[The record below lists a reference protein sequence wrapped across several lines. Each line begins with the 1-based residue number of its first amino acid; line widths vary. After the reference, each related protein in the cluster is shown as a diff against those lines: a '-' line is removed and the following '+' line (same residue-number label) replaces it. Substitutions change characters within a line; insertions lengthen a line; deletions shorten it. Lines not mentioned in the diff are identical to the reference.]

1 MNPSPFPLM
10 NKLSRKNSMVEK
22 LLFTFEKFCKIAS
35 VLSLGAM
42 FLINVLNIASRAI
55 LNYSFVWV
63 FPLTLFLFIWMTFFG
78 AFVIYRLRREI
89 TVDFIYGLL
98 PEMGRVWVTII
109 CNILMMALLVLLLWT
124 APRLI
129 RSQSSPLQVLQI
141 PRYLQ
146 VIPLYLFSI
155 ATFLNFLKDT
165 VSLIRERKIPPADHR

>member
-1 MNPSPFPLM
+1 MI
-10 NKLSRKNSMVEK
+10 EK
-22 LLFTFEKFCKIAS
+22 ILFAFEKFCRITA
-35 VLSLGAM
+35 VLCLGAM
-42 FLINVLNIASRAI
+42 FLTNALNIASRAVF
-55 LNYSFVWV
+55 NYSFVWV

-78 AFVIYRLRREI
+78 AFVIYRLKREI

-98 PEMGRVWVTII
+98 PEIGRVWVTII

-129 RSQSSPLQVLQI
+129 RSQSSPIQVLQI

-146 VIPLYLFSI
+146 VIPLYLFSV

-165 VSLIRERKIPPADHR
+165 VILIRKRKTPQADHR

>member
-1 MNPSPFPLM
+1 MIEKILSVFE
-10 NKLSRKNSMVEK
+10 KLSR
-22 LLFTFEKFCKIAS
+22 IAA
-35 VLSLGAM
+35 VLCLGAM
-42 FLINVLNIASRAI
+42 FLINVLNIGSRAI
-55 LNYSFVWV
+55 FNYSFVWV

-89 TVDFIYGLL
+89 TVDFIYSLL

-124 APRLI
+124 SPRLI

-146 VIPLYLFSI
+146 VIPLYLFSL

-165 VSLIRERKIPPADHR
+165 VSLIRDRKASPAGHP

>member
-1 MNPSPFPLM
+1 MI
-10 NKLSRKNSMVEK
+10 EK
-22 LLFTFEKFCKIAS
+22 ILFAFEKFCRITA
-35 VLSLGAM
+35 VLCLGAM
-42 FLINVLNIASRAI
+42 FLINVLNIASRAFF
-55 LNYSFVWV
+55 NYSFVWV

-78 AFVIYRLRREI
+78 AFVIYRRKKEI

-129 RSQSSPLQVLQI
+129 RSQSSPIQVLQI

-146 VIPLYLFSI
+146 VIPLYLFSV

-165 VSLIRERKIPPADHR
+165 VILIRKRKAPQADHR

>member
-1 MNPSPFPLM
+1 MIE
-10 NKLSRKNSMVEK
+10 KILSVFEK
-22 LLFTFEKFCKIAS
+22 LCRIAA
-35 VLSLGAM
+35 VLCLGAM
-42 FLINVLNIASRAI
+42 FLINVLNIGSRAI
-55 LNYSFVWV
+55 FNYSFVWV

-89 TVDFIYGLL
+89 TVDFIYSLL

-146 VIPLYLFSI
+146 VIPLYSVL
-155 ATFLNFLKDT
+155 
-165 VSLIRERKIPPADHR
+165 H